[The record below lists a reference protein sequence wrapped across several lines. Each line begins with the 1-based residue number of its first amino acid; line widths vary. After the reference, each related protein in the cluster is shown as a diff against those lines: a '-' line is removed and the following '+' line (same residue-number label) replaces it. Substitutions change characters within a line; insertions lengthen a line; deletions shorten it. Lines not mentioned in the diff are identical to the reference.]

1 MDLQSPETWILLAS
15 VAVFTLSAA
24 VTDFR
29 TRRIPNWLNLTAFG
43 LGLCFQAWRDGWAGL
58 GSAALAFSLGFGM
71 FLVLW
76 LIGGGGG
83 GDVKLMGALSV
94 WLGVS
99 LIWQV
104 VIYSTILVAI
114 HSAFVSATKKDETK
128 KVASPPV
135 PVSDAPGNGMPPND
149 GRIRVP
155 FAVPV
160 ALATWIAIGLTLSG
174 IQSPLAML

>member
-1 MDLQSPETWILLAS
+1 MDLQSPETWILLAC

-29 TRRIPNWLNLTAFG
+29 TRRIPNWLNLAAFG
-43 LGLCFQAWRDGWAGL
+43 LGLCFQAWSGGWAGL
-58 GSAALAFSLGFGM
+58 GSAAVAFALGFGM
-71 FLVLW
+71 FFVLW

-114 HSAFVSATKKDETK
+114 YSAFVSAQKKEAT
-128 KVASPPV
+128 SNESSGPV
-135 PVSDAPGNGMPPND
+135 PVNENPTPGVPPKD
-149 GRIRVP
+149 GRIRVA

-160 ALATWIAIGLTLSG
+160 AMATWLAIGLTLSG
-174 IQSPLAML
+174 IQSPLAIL

>member
-1 MDLQSPETWILLAS
+1 MDLQTPSTWILLAC
-15 VAVFTLSAA
+15 VAVFTMSAA
-24 VTDFR
+24 VTDYR
-29 TRRIPNWLNLTAFG
+29 TRKIPNWMNLTAFG
-43 LGLCFQAWRDGWAGL
+43 LGLCFQAWRDGWAGI
-58 GSAALAFSLGFGM
+58 GSAAIAFALGFGM
-71 FLVLW
+71 FFVLW

-114 HSAFVSATKKDETK
+114 HSAVVSATKKAEP
-128 KVASPPV
+128 VAPRPPTEN
-135 PVSDAPGNGMPPND
+135 PAQGSPPND

-160 ALATWIAIGLTLSG
+160 AMATWLAIGLTLSG